1 MLLINTIIAVKRQLG
16 AIMPVTEGAGSSL
29 NGVTGTA
36 GSAVGTGESTVGG
49 VAGTAEKTVAGT
61 AGGGVGGGLLGT
73 RQLGNLPATLEKT
86 VHLARTGIS
95 GSPSPKSKAL
105 LLIMT
110 DLIQDPTGL
119 YGALDNLRTVVNAGD
134 ITNHDMTNLPQ
145 AVQDVI
151 AHLSVA

>member
-1 MLLINTIIAVKRQLG
+1 MLFINAIAAVKRQLG

-49 VAGTAEKTVAGT
+49 VAGTAEKAVAGT

-73 RQLGNLPATLEKT
+73 RQFGNLPATLEQT
-86 VHLARTGIS
+86 VNFALVGIS
-95 GSPSPKSKAL
+95 GSTSTKPQSL
-105 LLIMT
+105 LLIMP
-110 DLIQDPTGL
+110 DPAVDPTGL
-119 YGALDNLRTVVNAGD
+119 YGALNNLRTVVNAGD
-134 ITNHDMTNLPQ
+134 ITNHDLTNLPQ

-151 AHLSVA
+151 ANLSVA